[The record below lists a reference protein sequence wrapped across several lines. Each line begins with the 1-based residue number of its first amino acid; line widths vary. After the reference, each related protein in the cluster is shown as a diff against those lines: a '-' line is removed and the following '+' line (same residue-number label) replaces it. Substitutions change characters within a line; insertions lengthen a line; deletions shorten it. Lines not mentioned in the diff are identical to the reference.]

1 MKKLLYKLKRYLSLD
16 GFSVAPVY
24 IQIAILILISLTIV
38 SVYSLYYG
46 SFSES
51 YFTFMDPTNIPDKNI
66 LVVLIEILT
75 GLIIASFVI
84 SILSSALENFIL
96 EIKKGS
102 LPFKHSNHIVF
113 FNVNEKIFHIL
124 SELNEK
130 FIDLDKIQEVIIILK
145 TPEEVEEFLNN
156 INFNEYPYLSI
167 FVKYGNHLENET
179 FDKFNLKNSK
189 SITLLKTEE
198 DFEADNELLKIY
210 AALLESDIDFN
221 RVNLVIEGNST
232 FNIDE
237 IYNKLKKVKNF
248 YNISYI
254 DTKKFLAKLL
264 TRTMID
270 VTYYKIYEEIFS
282 FDGYELYIK
291 TAKELKLNNITY
303 KDAYLKFKDAIL
315 IGLKQNNKIILNE
328 PTTIINSDDEVILI
342 AQNEKNIYISENKIS
357 VSPINIPQPSE
368 MVYKKVCMLGDNLK
382 IDNILEFLDEKG
394 KKDFKNFKFDSFE
407 KYLDKNFIQ
416 HLKDDNFES
425 IIINLT
431 EEETIRYILYI
442 MTLFNKNDEFVKNT
456 ISIVTNP
463 ENAKIIEKITG
474 NNNIILSQRLSAK
487 FISQLIFETE
497 LIDIIYELVSVEG
510 SEFNII
516 ENNFKN
522 LSIEELKLQLL
533 HNEITFIGL
542 KENDEV
548 IINGNN
554 LQNATHILV
563 LAKGEI

>member
-416 HLKDDNFES
+416 HLKDDNFEA
-425 IIINLT
+425 IIINLR

>member
-66 LVVLIEILT
+66 LIVLIEILA

-130 FIDLDKIQEVIIILK
+130 FSDLEKIQEVVIILK

-237 IYNKLKKVKNF
+237 IYCKLKKVKNF

-291 TAKELKLNNITY
+291 KAKELKLNNITY

-342 AQNEKNIYISENKIS
+342 AQNEENIYISENKLSI
-357 VSPINIPQPSE
+357 SPINIPQPSE

-416 HLKDDNFES
+416 HVKDENFES

-533 HNEITFIGL
+533 HNEMTFIGL

-548 IINGNN
+548 IINGND